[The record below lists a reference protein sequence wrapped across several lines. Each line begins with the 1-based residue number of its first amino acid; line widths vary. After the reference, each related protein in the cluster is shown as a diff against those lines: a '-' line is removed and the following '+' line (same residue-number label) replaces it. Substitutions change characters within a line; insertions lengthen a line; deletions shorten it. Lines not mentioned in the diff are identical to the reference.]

1 MRKLA
6 LIVNPSAAGG
16 RTIAALDSVRATLS
30 RHGLEHR
37 VELTRSLEHAGELA
51 LAAAAADEVAVAFGG
66 DGLAAA
72 IAGALKYSR
81 GLLGV
86 LPGGRGNDLVRTLG
100 IPLEPKAA
108 CAVLATG
115 VVRDLDLGEVEGRTF
130 IGIASCGFD
139 SDANRIANATR
150 VIRGNLVYLYS
161 AVAALARWKPAA
173 FEVELDGERRSFTGY
188 SVALANSKYY
198 GGGMMLAPDAS
209 MRDGLLDVVMIRQV
223 RKARFLA
230 LLPTVFRG
238 AHVRLRYVEIARASR
253 VEIRAERPFALYA
266 DGDPVAELPAMAR
279 ALPGAV
285 RVIVPA

>member
-16 RTIAALDSVRATLS
+16 RATAALESVQSALTN
-30 RHGLEHR
+30 HGLEHR
-37 VELTRSLEHAGELA
+37 VALTRSLEHARELA
-51 LAAAAADEVAVAFGG
+51 LEAAAAGEVAVAFGG

-72 IAGALKYSR
+72 IAGALKHSR

-86 LPGGRGNDLVRTLG
+86 LPGGRGNDLARTLG
-100 IPLEPKAA
+100 IPLEPAAA
-108 CAVLATG
+108 CEVLATG
-115 VVRDLDLGEVEGRTF
+115 VVRALDLGEIAGKTF

-139 SDANRIANATR
+139 SEANRIANSTR
-150 VIRGNLVYLYS
+150 IVRGNVVYLYG
-161 AVAALARWKPAA
+161 ALAALVRWKPAA
-173 FEVELDGERRSFTGY
+173 FEVELDGERRAFTGY
-188 SVALANSKYY
+188 SVALANSKSY

-209 MRDGLLDVVMIRQV
+209 MDDGLLDVVMIRHV
-223 RKARFLA
+223 SKARVLA

-238 AHVRLRYVEIARASR
+238 AHVNKRNVEIARARR
-253 VEIRAERPFALYA
+253 VEVRADRPFAMYA
-266 DGDPVAELPAMAR
+266 DGDPIADLPATAR